1 MMSPEMNAGDQ
12 QPAGGFSA
20 GPLSGIRV
28 LEIGGLGPAPFA
40 GMLLADLGAEV
51 VRVDRPEAVGHDL
64 TDGSQ
69 VLQRGKRSAA
79 LDLKHPDGVAAVL
92 AMSHHA
98 DVLIESF
105 RPGVAE
111 RIGIGPAATLERSP
125 RLVYARVTGW
135 GQSGPRAARAGHDVG
150 YLARTGLLHAI
161 GAREAPSIPLAL
173 VGDFAGGAL
182 YLVIGILAAVREA
195 GASGRG
201 QVIDSAIVD
210 GAAHLGTMVFGML
223 AAGTWQDRREANLID
238 GASPFY
244 AVYATSDGRHL
255 AVGPI
260 ERPFYASFLH
270 GLGLDSGDLPKR
282 GDQSQ
287 WPLLRERFAKV
298 IATRTQA
305 QWLDIFAGTDACV
318 EPVLSLTEAL
328 TDEHLTAR
336 ETFVEVGGVTQ
347 PAPAP
352 RFSRTPGRIAS
363 RPGLAGEHTR
373 DVLLDWGID
382 PEPLLA
388 STAAVQRP
396 PS

>member
-1 MMSPEMNAGDQ
+1 MMSPEQN
-12 QPAGGFSA
+12 
-20 GPLSGIRV
+20 GPLAGLRV
-28 LEIGGLGPAPFA
+28 LEVGGLGPAPFA
-40 GMLLADLGAEV
+40 GMLLADLGARV

-69 VLQRGKRSAA
+69 VLQRGKRSVA

-92 AMSHHA
+92 ELARQA

-111 RIGIGPAATLERSP
+111 RMGIGPEAVSSP
-125 RLVYARVTGW
+125 NARLVYARVTGW
-135 GQSGPRAARAGHDVG
+135 GQDGPRAAQAGHDVG

-161 GAREAPSIPLAL
+161 GAPEAPSIPLAL

-182 YLVIGILAAVREA
+182 YLVIGILAALREA
-195 GASGRG
+195 GVSGEG

-210 GAAHLGTMVFGML
+210 GAAHLGAMVFGML
-223 AAGTWQDRREANLID
+223 AAGTWQDQRQANLID

-244 AVYATSDGRHL
+244 TIYATSDGRHL

-260 ERPFYASFLH
+260 ERPFYASFLR
-270 GLGLDSGDLPKR
+270 GLGLEGDDLPKR
-282 GDQSQ
+282 GDQAQ
-287 WPLLRERFAKV
+287 WPLLRERFARV

-305 QWLDIFAGTDACV
+305 QWLDVFDGTDACV
-318 EPVLSLTEAL
+318 EPVLSLTGAL

-336 ETFVEVGGVTQ
+336 QTFVEVDGVTQ

-352 RFSRTPGRIAS
+352 RFARTPGRIAS
-363 RPGLAGEHTR
+363 RPSLAGEHTR
-373 DVLLDWGID
+373 DVLLEAGID
-382 PEPLLA
+382 AEPLLR
-388 STAAVQRP
+388 SRAAVQRRP
-396 PS
+396 

>member
-1 MMSPEMNAGDQ
+1 MTSPEQSARDRATACR
-12 QPAGGFSA
+12 PSGG
-20 GPLSGIRV
+20 PVSGTRV

-51 VRVDRPEAVGHDL
+51 VRIDRPEAVGRDL
-64 TDGSQ
+64 ADGSQ

-92 AMSHHA
+92 EMARQA

-111 RIGIGPAATLERSP
+111 RIGIGPDAAHDRNP

-135 GQSGPRAARAGHDVG
+135 GQSGPRAPRAGHDVG

-161 GAREAPSIPLAL
+161 GAPEAPSIPLAL

-182 YLVIGILAAVREA
+182 YLVIGILAALREA
-195 GASGRG
+195 GASGQG

-223 AAGTWQDRREANLID
+223 AAGTWEDRRQSNLID

-244 AVYATSDGRHL
+244 AVYATSDGKHL

-260 ERPFYASFLH
+260 ERPFYASFLR
-270 GLGLDSGDLPKR
+270 GLGLDPDELPKR

-287 WPLLRERFAKV
+287 WPLLRERFANV
-298 IATRTQA
+298 IVTRTQA

-336 ETFVEVGGVTQ
+336 ATFAEVDGVTQ

-363 RPGLAGEHTR
+363 RPSLAGEHTR

-382 PEPLLA
+382 PAPLLR

-396 PS
+396 H

>member
-1 MMSPEMNAGDQ
+1 MMSPEMNAGEQ
-12 QPAGGFSA
+12 APAGGFSA

-51 VRVDRPEAVGHDL
+51 ARVDRPEAVGHDL

-111 RIGIGPAATLERSP
+111 RIGIGPAAARERNP

-135 GQSGPRAARAGHDVG
+135 GQSGPRAAQAGHDVG

-161 GAREAPSIPLAL
+161 GAPEAPSIPLAL

-195 GASGRG
+195 GVSGRG

-396 PS
+396 LS

>member
-1 MMSPEMNAGDQ
+1 MMSPEMNAGEQ
-12 QPAGGFSA
+12 PPAGGFSA

-51 VRVDRPEAVGHDL
+51 ARVDRPEAVGHDL

-111 RIGIGPAATLERSP
+111 RIGIGPAATRERNP

-135 GQSGPRAARAGHDVG
+135 GQSGPRAAQAGHDVG

-161 GAREAPSIPLAL
+161 GAPEAPSIPLAL

-195 GASGRG
+195 GVSGRG

-223 AAGTWQDRREANLID
+223 AAGTWEDRRQSNLID

>member
-1 MMSPEMNAGDQ
+1 MSAEQNAGDQ
-12 QPAGGFSA
+12 PPAGGFSA
-20 GPLSGIRV
+20 GPLSGLRV
-28 LEIGGLGPAPFA
+28 LEVGGLGPAPFA

-51 VRVDRPEAVGHDL
+51 VRIDRPEAVGRDL

-69 VLQRGKRSAA
+69 VLQRGKRSAV

-92 AMSHHA
+92 EMADHA

-111 RIGIGPAATLERSP
+111 RIGIGPDVIGQHNP

-135 GQSGPRAARAGHDVG
+135 GQRGPRAARAGHDVD

-161 GAREAPSIPLAL
+161 GDREAPSIPLAL

-195 GASGRG
+195 GVSGCG

-223 AAGTWQDRREANLID
+223 AAGTWQDRRQANLID

-244 AVYATSDGRHL
+244 AVYPTSDGKHL

-260 ERPFYASFLH
+260 ERPFYASFLR
-270 GLGLDSGDLPKR
+270 GLGLDPDDLPKR
-282 GDQSQ
+282 GDQAQ
-287 WPLLRERFAKV
+287 WPLLRERFAAV
-298 IATRTQA
+298 IATRTRA

-328 TDEHLTAR
+328 ADEHLAAR
-336 ETFVEVGGVTQ
+336 ETFVEVDGVTQ

-396 PS
+396 H

>member
-1 MMSPEMNAGDQ
+1 MTSPQ
-12 QPAGGFSA
+12 QNPRDRPAASRSSG

-28 LEIGGLGPAPFA
+28 LEVGGLGPAPFA
-40 GMLLADLGAEV
+40 GMLLTDLGAAV
-51 VRVDRPEAVGHDL
+51 VRIDRPEAVGHDL
-64 TDGSQ
+64 ADGSQ
-69 VLQRGKRSAA
+69 VLHRGKRSVA

-92 AMSHHA
+92 EMAGHA

-111 RIGIGPAATLERSP
+111 RIGIGPDSTRVRNP
-125 RLVYARVTGW
+125 RLIYARVTGW
-135 GQSGPRAARAGHDVG
+135 GQSGPQADRAGHDVG

-161 GAREAPSIPLAL
+161 GGREAPSIPLAL

-182 YLVIGILAAVREA
+182 YLVIGILAALREA
-195 GASGRG
+195 EVSGQG
-201 QVIDSAIVD
+201 QVIDSAVVD

-223 AAGTWQDRREANLID
+223 AAGTWQDRRQANLID

-244 AVYATSDGRHL
+244 AVYATSDGKHL
-255 AVGPI
+255 AVGPV
-260 ERPFYASFLH
+260 ERPFYASFLR
-270 GLGLDSGDLPKR
+270 GLGLDRDELPKR
-282 GDQSQ
+282 GNQAQ
-287 WPLLRERFAKV
+287 WPRLRERFANI

-305 QWLDIFAGTDACV
+305 EWLGIFAGTDACV

-336 ETFVEVGGVTQ
+336 ETFVEVDGVTQ

-363 RPGLAGEHTR
+363 RPSLAGEHTR
-373 DVLLDWGID
+373 DVLLGWGID
-382 PEPLLA
+382 PEPLLR
-388 STAAVQRP
+388 SMAAVQRP
-396 PS
+396 H

>member
-1 MMSPEMNAGDQ
+1 MMSPEMNAGEQ
-12 QPAGGFSA
+12 PPAGGFSA

-51 VRVDRPEAVGHDL
+51 ARVDRPEAVGHDL

-111 RIGIGPAATLERSP
+111 RIGIGPAATRELNP

-135 GQSGPRAARAGHDVG
+135 GQSGPRAAQAGHDVG

-161 GAREAPSIPLAL
+161 GAPEAPSIPLAL

-195 GASGRG
+195 GVSGRG

>member
-1 MMSPEMNAGDQ
+1 MTPPEQATGEQQAAGR
-12 QPAGGFSA
+12 PG
-20 GPLSGIRV
+20 GPLAGIRV
-28 LEIGGLGPAPFA
+28 LEVGGLGPAPFA

-64 TDGSQ
+64 PDGSQ

-79 LDLKHPDGVAAVL
+79 LDLKHPGGVAAVL
-92 AMSHHA
+92 DMARQA

-111 RIGIGPAATLERSP
+111 RIGIGPDAARGANP

-135 GQSGPRAARAGHDVG
+135 GQHGPRAAQAGHDVG

-161 GAREAPSIPLAL
+161 GPAEAPSIPLAL

-182 YLVIGILAAVREA
+182 YLVIGILAALREA
-195 GASGRG
+195 GVSGQG
-201 QVIDSAIVD
+201 QVIDAAIVD
-210 GAAHLGTMVFGML
+210 GAAHLGTLVFGML
-223 AAGTWQDRREANLID
+223 AAGSWADQRQANLID

-255 AVGPI
+255 AVGPV
-260 ERPFYASFLH
+260 ERPFYASFLR

-282 GDQSQ
+282 GDQAQ
-287 WPLLRERFAKV
+287 WPLLRERFAQV

-305 QWLDIFAGTDACV
+305 QWLETFAGTDACV

-328 TDEHLTAR
+328 GDEHLTAR
-336 ETFVEVGGVTQ
+336 ATFTEVGGVTQ

-352 RFSRTPGRIAS
+352 RFSRTPGRITS
-363 RPGLAGEHTR
+363 GPSLAGEHTR

-382 PEPLLA
+382 PGPLLQSA
-388 STAAVQRP
+388 AAVQRP
-396 PS
+396 G